1 MKSLIVT
8 IVLLVGPADLEK
20 KYFPVDTEA
29 SCDEVGER
37 IISEIAKYK
46 DNFGERQG
54 WYTLDNKLVIGH
66 YCDVK

>member
-29 SCDEVGER
+29 NCDEVGER

-46 DNFGERQG
+46 DNIGEHQG
-54 WYTLDNKLVIGH
+54 WYT
-66 YCDVK
+66 